1 MRVRAVVGDSG
12 SGKTLLVERLVGR
25 LHAAGQRV
33 AYLKHAP
40 HGFHPGRAG
49 SDTERVAAAG
59 ADEVVIVDGDGA
71 VHPVGSSAVRS
82 APDLLI
88 GGIAADI
95 ALLEGWSASSWPKLR
110 VRAAGAAPREV
121 APPILLDLERGPEGF
136 TEADLAAA
144 AEVLLRSAPRAGDP
158 VVTVRADGTDVPV
171 GGFAARAVAATV
183 AGLLGTLHGVEGPRS
198 LSVEVRWTEHDDG
211 AQGG

>member
-40 HGFHPGRAG
+40 HGFDPGRAG

-82 APDLLI
+82 APDLLL
-88 GGIAADI
+88 GGIAADV

-110 VRAAGAAPREV
+110 VRAAGTAPREV
-121 APPILLDLERGPEGF
+121 APPVLLDLERGPEGF

-144 AEVLLRSAPRAGDP
+144 EEVLLRSTPRAGDP

-183 AGLLGTLHGVEGPRS
+183 AGLLGTLHGVEDPGT
-198 LSVEVRWTEHDDG
+198 LSVEVRWAEHDDG
-211 AQGG
+211 AHRG

>member
-40 HGFHPGRAG
+40 HGFDPGRAG

-59 ADEVVIVDGDGA
+59 ADEVVLVDGGGA

-82 APDLLI
+82 APDLLL
-88 GGIAADI
+88 GGISADV
-95 ALLEGWSASSWPKLR
+95 ALLEGWTASSWPKLR
-110 VRAAGAAPREV
+110 VRPAGAAPREV
-121 APPILLDLERGPEGF
+121 APPILLDLERRPDGF
-136 TEADLAAA
+136 AEADLDA
-144 AEVLLRSAPRAGDP
+144 AEAVVLRSARLATDP

-183 AGLLGTLHGVEGPRS
+183 AGLLGTLHGVEDPRA
-198 LSVEVRWTEHDDG
+198 LSVEVRWPEHDDG